1 MKPTAHHITTL
12 LLLIILCGCGSAPD
26 HPTESREL
34 PPIVPD
40 YVGVTIPQE
49 IAPLNFGIEGA
60 DRLDVTIRG
69 AKSGELHTNG
79 DYADFNIDEWHN
91 LVRQNVGDS
100 LVITVC
106 ARYDGSWTQY
116 RPFAVYISS
125 DPLDEWG
132 ITYRLIPPG
141 YESYRLMG
149 IYQRDL
155 SSFDETAIIDNRDI
169 DKQCINC
176 HTPNRTNPN
185 AFTFHVRGEH
195 GATVVSHNGVT
206 EILEPRNGQLGG
218 GMVYPFWHPSGH
230 FIAYSTNQT
239 HQNFHQL
246 KDLRVEVYDEKSDII
261 IYRTDT
267 HEIYLDSLLA
277 TKDHLENYPVFSPDG
292 RTLYFCAAEKQDSIW
307 KNFRHVKYNIC
318 RIGFNQDTGQFEG
331 KVDTLINAR
340 SLGKS
345 ANMPRISYDGRF
357 LLYTLSDYGCFPIW
371 HPEADLWMM
380 NLEDKTTRPLDEANS
395 PDADS
400 FHNWSL
406 NSRWIVFTSRRADGL
421 YTKLYL
427 AHIDSTGHAAKAF
440 RLPQRNPQEYDAE
453 TIWSFNTPDFAAAP
467 FGADRAELARQLMS
481 PQRIPTTFQ
490 TTKTK

>member
-26 HPTESREL
+26 HPTESHEL

-69 AKSGELHTNG
+69 GKSGELHTNG

-155 SSFDETAIIDNRDI
+155 SSFEETVIIDNRDI
-169 DKQCINC
+169 D
-176 HTPNRTNPN
+176 
-185 AFTFHVRGEH
+185 EH

-206 EILEPRNGQLGG
+206 EILEPATGSWA
-218 GMVYPFWHPSGH
+218 VEWSIPSG
-230 FIAYSTNQT
+230 I
-239 HQNFHQL
+239 L
-246 KDLRVEVYDEKSDII
+246 
-261 IYRTDT
+261 
-267 HEIYLDSLLA
+267 
-277 TKDHLENYPVFSPDG
+277 P
-292 RTLYFCAAEKQDSIW
+292 
-307 KNFRHVKYNIC
+307 
-318 RIGFNQDTGQFEG
+318 
-331 KVDTLINAR
+331 DTL
-340 SLGKS
+340 SPT
-345 ANMPRISYDGRF
+345 PR
-357 LLYTLSDYGCFPIW
+357 
-371 HPEADLWMM
+371 
-380 NLEDKTTRPLDEANS
+380 TR
-395 PDADS
+395 
-400 FHNWSL
+400 
-406 NSRWIVFTSRRADGL
+406 RTRIFT
-421 YTKLYL
+421 
-427 AHIDSTGHAAKAF
+427 
-440 RLPQRNPQEYDAE
+440 N
-453 TIWSFNTPDFAAAP
+453 
-467 FGADRAELARQLMS
+467 
-481 PQRIPTTFQ
+481 
-490 TTKTK
+490 